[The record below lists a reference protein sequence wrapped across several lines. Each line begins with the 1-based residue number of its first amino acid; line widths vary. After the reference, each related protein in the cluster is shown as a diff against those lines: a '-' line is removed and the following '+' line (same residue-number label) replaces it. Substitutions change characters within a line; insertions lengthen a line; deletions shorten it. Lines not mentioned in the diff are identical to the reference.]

1 MVAGDLSFPERAS
14 HRPRRQICQ
23 TCWVRDTLGP
33 KLVQLDERQLLI
45 NRLSQGS
52 WFGRMPLALRELVI
66 ARSRLRT
73 YAKGQ
78 LLSIEGSPPKG
89 LFAVLEGQVHVVAT
103 LASGDEALIHVA
115 EPGFWLG
122 EFGVLAGTPTLATFV
137 AHSKVRALFFPKTQF
152 DLIVDEEPRYY
163 RYFAHLVFERY
174 AALLRAF
181 VEVQEVTP
189 DVRLRRRLSAMA
201 QLQQSVRASAGP
213 VTLGLTQAELSRM
226 IGVSRQTL
234 NGLLNGLQQQ
244 GLIELGFRKITVIDP
259 RRVGEVMESPE
270 AEHQSAATGPQG
282 VPSQSHKSV

>member
-1 MVAGDLSFPERAS
+1 VE
-14 HRPRRQICQ
+14 
-23 TCWVRDTLGP
+23 
-33 KLVQLDERQLLI
+33 LDERQLLM

-66 ARSRLRT
+66 ARSRVRT

-78 LLSIEGSPPKG
+78 LLSIEGSQPKG

-103 LASGDEALIHVA
+103 LPSGDEALVHVA

-122 EFGVLAGTPTLATFV
+122 EFGLLAGTPTLATFV
-137 AHSKVRALFFPKTQF
+137 AHSRVRALFFPKTQF

-163 RYFAHLVFERY
+163 RYFANLVFERY

-189 DVRLRRRLSAMA
+189 DVRLRRRLAAMA
-201 QLQQSVRASAGP
+201 QLGRSDQVIAGP
-213 VTLGLTQAELSRM
+213 ISLGVTQAELSRM

-234 NGLLNGLQQQ
+234 NNLLGSLQRQ
-244 GLIELGFRKITVIDP
+244 GLIELGFRKITVLDP
-259 RRVGEVMESPE
+259 SRLGEVIEGPE
-270 AEHQSAATGPQG
+270 AEPQPAAMGSRSVHPE
-282 VPSQSHKSV
+282 SHESV